1 MQSTWTWN
9 ALVVFVML
17 ILSVHSQQFTDEDNV
32 IESLLLRRLRR
43 GLGPPADRTEQE
55 MPRFVDIIIE
65 PKRYTRN
72 HYTPTPCRW
81 KLCASL
87 FGY

>member
-1 MQSTWTWN
+1 
-9 ALVVFVML
+9 ML

-72 HYTPTPCRW
+72 LGRYSDYTPTPCRW